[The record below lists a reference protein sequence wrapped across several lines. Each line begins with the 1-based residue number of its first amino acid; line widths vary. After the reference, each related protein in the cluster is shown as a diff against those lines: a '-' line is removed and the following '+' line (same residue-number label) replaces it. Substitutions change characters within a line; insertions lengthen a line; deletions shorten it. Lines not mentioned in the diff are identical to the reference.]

1 MNKIFDQTIVAS
13 GKIPGKDE
21 IKVADNAKIGTVLPA
36 TEGSSTYR
44 KTSGVTGAKITYAA
58 KVLDLLAEGKLF
70 VLKSISSIYL
80 EINNKAAVIEA
91 TKQSWNEIPERYEV
105 LTGDVLYVLLMS
117 DNEEIRTIFKKIMG
131 GSTDNK
137 GTLAAIFSDSYYF
150 YNHSKKIM
158 ADDTLSVETVN
169 QSYRRGAYTGAL
181 FLSGMPNAKSVY
193 LKDEEIDYSGE
204 NEARPVFE
212 DNIMD
217 DIRAGKYLVDYKW
230 NDDQRPYINSDNV
243 LNTFVP
249 TEPFIRIMKKI
260 KFRTDR
266 ILKRMETTDD
276 RIKAIGQ
283 DYINLTLTGKPG
295 SGKSVLIHAISEATG
310 MPIYVTAASH
320 NTDEDSFEGMTKMV
334 DGKPSAVPTDAL
346 KCFKEGGICL
356 IEEANLPQAA
366 VMMGALGQAV
376 EFPFILK
383 ENGFEVV
390 RRHPLC
396 IFITTMNT
404 GAVGTKP
411 MSQPFA
417 NRFKQS
423 YLLDDPDKET
433 FIQILVNK
441 TGEDKKLCRWVYNAY
456 DAIIKCLKKN
466 DGMVDTESIL
476 LSLSMRSC
484 IGAIENIQ
492 EGEHPKDAIRDSM
505 IGKIA
510 EQDIE
515 VSKIC
520 LRAVDALSDYR

>member
-1 MNKIFDQTIVAS
+1 
-13 GKIPGKDE
+13 
-21 IKVADNAKIGTVLPA
+21 
-36 TEGSSTYR
+36 
-44 KTSGVTGAKITYAA
+44 
-58 KVLDLLAEGKLF
+58 
-70 VLKSISSIYL
+70 
-80 EINNKAAVIEA
+80 
-91 TKQSWNEIPERYEV
+91 
-105 LTGDVLYVLLMS
+105 
-117 DNEEIRTIFKKIMG
+117 
-131 GSTDNK
+131 
-137 GTLAAIFSDSYYF
+137 
-150 YNHSKKIM
+150 
-158 ADDTLSVETVN
+158 
-169 QSYRRGAYTGAL
+169 
-181 FLSGMPNAKSVY
+181 
-193 LKDEEIDYSGE
+193 
-204 NEARPVFE
+204 
-212 DNIMD
+212 
-217 DIRAGKYLVDYKW
+217 
-230 NDDQRPYINSDNV
+230 
-243 LNTFVP
+243 
-249 TEPFIRIMKKI
+249 
-260 KFRTDR
+260 
-266 ILKRMETTDD
+266 
-276 RIKAIGQ
+276 
-283 DYINLTLTGKPG
+283 
-295 SGKSVLIHAISEATG
+295 
-310 MPIYVTAASH
+310 
-320 NTDEDSFEGMTKMV
+320 
-334 DGKPSAVPTDAL
+334 
-346 KCFKEGGICL
+346 
-356 IEEANLPQAA
+356 
-366 VMMGALGQAV
+366 MGALGQAV